1 MAAFRFT
8 PDAVADRDDIW
19 QFIASDNRAAA
30 DRVEE
35 AIFAACEALARNP
48 FQGHV
53 RSDLAKLPV
62 RFWTL
67 PSHPNYMVVYRPET
81 SPLQILRV
89 LHGKRNVT
97 RILNR

>member
-48 FQGHV
+48 FQGPV
-53 RSDLAKLPV
+53 RPDLTKLPV

-67 PSHPNYMVVYRPET
+67 PCYPNYIVVYRPET
-81 SPLQILRV
+81 NPLQVLRV
-89 LHGKRNVT
+89 LHGKRNIR
-97 RILNR
+97 RILK

>member
-1 MAAFRFT
+1 VAAFRFT

-35 AIFAACEALARNP
+35 AIFAACEALAANL
-48 FQGHV
+48 FQDHV
-53 RSDLAKLPV
+53 RPDLTKLPV

-67 PSHPNYMVVYRPET
+67 PSYPNYIVVYRPET
-81 SPLQILRV
+81 NPLQILRV
-89 LHGKRNVT
+89 LHGKRNIK

>member
-1 MAAFRFT
+1 MAACRLT
-8 PDAVADRDDIW
+8 PDAVADLDDIW
-19 QFIASDNRAAA
+19 RFIASDNRAAA

-48 FQGHV
+48 LQGHI
-53 RSDLAKLPV
+53 RPDLTKLPV

-81 SPLQILRV
+81 SPLQVLRV
-89 LHGKRNVT
+89 LHGKRNIR

>member
-89 LHGKRNVT
+89 LHGKLNVK